1 MSEHHDEAMHE
12 DIPVMED
19 LDSDSNGVLTW
30 RSTALVEELLFYEQR
45 KHVIMRCV
53 LECHLFE
60 PTSEE

>member
-30 RSTALVEELLFYEQR
+30 RSTLVEELLFSEQR
-45 KHVIMRCV
+45 RRVIIRCV
-53 LECHLFE
+53 FRV
-60 PTSEE
+60 PSV